1 MRLGIAST
9 TSGRQ
14 TEEMATNDDRAAEA
28 CKGVPNYRDFSQ
40 VTASDDDAIQPLLDI
55 GMGGDRGAG
64 GRQDMHVSNRNFPV
78 KLHFMLQDVEEEGLT
93 HIVSW
98 APHGRSFMV
107 HRMNDF
113 VEIVLAR
120 YVRIP
125 VVLARARTFRGSRL
139 PSSRAFLDPA
149 SWFRQ
154 TKIASFQRQLN
165 IYGFQRISYGKY
177 ALDLP
182 LLGYYGSWLRFF

>member
-1 MRLGIAST
+1 MHELGNESAVEVLHRQRPS
-9 TSGRQ
+9 SRRGWQ
-14 TEEMATNDDRAAEA
+14 TEEMATNDDRATEA
-28 CKGVPNYRDFSQ
+28 CMGMPNYRDFSQ

-125 VVLARARTFRGSRL
+125 VVLARAEGPSEAHICLPLPLAPFSILLVGFVKQRL
-139 PSSRAFLDPA
+139 P
-149 SWFRQ
+149 
-154 TKIASFQRQLN
+154 
-165 IYGFQRISYGKY
+165 
-177 ALDLP
+177 
-182 LLGYYGSWLRFF
+182 RFSVS